1 MSDKKADVVVTIY
14 TDGETDVEAPPGVD
28 VTIQYEKADG
38 DAHCGCGHT
47 IRRDENGN
55 WFHIDAPYF
64 WGGDHDAEP

>member
-1 MSDKKADVVVTIY
+1 MPDTTTEVVVTIY
-14 TDGETDVEAPPGVD
+14 TDGETHVAAPSNVE
-28 VTIQYEKADG
+28 VTIVYETAPG

-55 WFHIDAPYF
+55 WFHIDAPYY